1 VEKIEI
7 TAMKDKNPYF
17 FICPYSSKKQKKVDL
32 FKKKLAF
39 TMAFRVFDSKIKST
53 SVTLLPVSIYLSTQK
68 TNAILQNLNVLMEM
82 NKHEYKLYKQ
92 YLKSEVMQKKYKEII
107 NDAKFIQNE
116 HEQKNNKQV
125 SDTNTN
131 IKNEKNEMPKITIE
145 FRKIFLILSKEEE
158 VLINLLV

>member
-1 VEKIEI
+1 
-7 TAMKDKNPYF
+7 
-17 FICPYSSKKQKKVDL
+17 
-32 FKKKLAF
+32 
-39 TMAFRVFDSKIKST
+39 
-53 SVTLLPVSIYLSTQK
+53 
-68 TNAILQNLNVLMEM
+68 MEM